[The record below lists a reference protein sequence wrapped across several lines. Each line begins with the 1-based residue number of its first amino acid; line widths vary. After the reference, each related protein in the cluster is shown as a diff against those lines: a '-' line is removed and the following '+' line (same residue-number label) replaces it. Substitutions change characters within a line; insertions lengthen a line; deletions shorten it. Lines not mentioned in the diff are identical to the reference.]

1 MYSFLATF
9 FLFEFFLGKSFMEIE
24 QTRALDG
31 LALFGNVGGYVGI
44 FLGVALMQMPDLL
57 EYVYTKIFEKIH

>member
-1 MYSFLATF
+1 
-9 FLFEFFLGKSFMEIE
+9 MEIE
-24 QTRALDG
+24 QTRALGG

-57 EYVYTKIFEKIH
+57 EYVYTKILKRLN

>member
-1 MYSFLATF
+1 
-9 FLFEFFLGKSFMEIE
+9 MEIE
-24 QTRALDG
+24 QTRAING

-57 EYVYTKIFEKIH
+57 EYVYTKIFKRLN

>member
-1 MYSFLATF
+1 
-9 FLFEFFLGKSFMEIE
+9 MEIE

-57 EYVYTKIFEKIH
+57 EYVYTKIFGKLA

>member
-1 MYSFLATF
+1 MKRFYPP
-9 FLFEFFLGKSFMEIE
+9 FLFEFVLGKSFMEIE

-31 LALFGNVGGYVGI
+31 LALFGIVGGYVGI

-57 EYVYTKIFEKIH
+57 EYVYRKIFKKLN

>member
-1 MYSFLATF
+1 
-9 FLFEFFLGKSFMEIE
+9 MEIVHV
-24 QTRALDG
+24 RALDG

-57 EYVYTKIFEKIH
+57 EYIFAKIFKQPRVE

>member
-1 MYSFLATF
+1 
-9 FLFEFFLGKSFMEIE
+9 MEIE
-24 QTRALDG
+24 QTQALGG

-57 EYVYTKIFEKIH
+57 EHVYKKIFKRLN